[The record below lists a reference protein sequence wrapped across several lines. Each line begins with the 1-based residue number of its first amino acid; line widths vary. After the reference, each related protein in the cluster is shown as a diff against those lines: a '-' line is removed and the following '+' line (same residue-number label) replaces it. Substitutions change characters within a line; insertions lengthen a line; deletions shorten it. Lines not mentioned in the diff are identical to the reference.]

1 MFLLDTNTII
11 YHFKGMG
18 QVSQNLGNTPPVEI
32 LVPTIV
38 VFELYFGI
46 KKSSASVKRLQQLE
60 EFLAQVQVIPFEQ
73 NMAEAAAG
81 IRAQLEKQGQPIGS
95 FDVLIAGAALAT
107 SSVLVTHNT
116 REFSRVNGLS
126 IVDWY

>member
-11 YHFKGMG
+11 YYFKGMG
-18 QVSQNLGNTPPVEI
+18 QVSQNLGNTLSDEI

-81 IRAQLEKQGQPIGS
+81 IRAQLEKQGQPIGP

-107 SSVLVTHNT
+107 NSVLVTHNT
-116 REFSRVNGLS
+116 REFSRVNGLA

>member
-18 QVSQNLGNTPPVEI
+18 QVSQNLGNTPPDEI

-107 SSVLVTHNT
+107 NSVLVTHNT

-126 IVDWY
+126 IVDWH

>member
-1 MFLLDTNTII
+1 
-11 YHFKGMG
+11 MG
-18 QVSQNLGNTPPVEI
+18 QVSQNLGNTPPDEI
-32 LVPTIV
+32 LIPTIV

-46 KKSSASVKRLQQLE
+46 KKSSASAKRLQQLE
-60 EFLAQVQVIPFEQ
+60 EFLAQVQVIPFEK

-95 FDVLIAGAALAT
+95 FDVLIAGVALAT
-107 SSVLVTHNT
+107 NSVLVTHNT

>member
-18 QVSQNLGNTPPVEI
+18 RVSQNLGNTPPDEI
-32 LVPTIV
+32 LIPTIV

-46 KKSSASVKRLQQLE
+46 KKSSASAKRLQQLE
-60 EFLAQVQVIPFEQ
+60 EFLAQVQVIPFEK
-73 NMAEAAAG
+73 NMAEASAG

-116 REFSRVNGLS
+116 REFSRVNDLS

>member
-11 YHFKGMG
+11 YYFKGMG
-18 QVSQNLGNTPPVEI
+18 QVSQNLGNTPSDEI

-81 IRAQLEKQGQPIGS
+81 IRAQLEKQGQPIGP

-107 SSVLVTHNT
+107 NSVLVTHNT

-126 IVDWY
+126 IVDWH